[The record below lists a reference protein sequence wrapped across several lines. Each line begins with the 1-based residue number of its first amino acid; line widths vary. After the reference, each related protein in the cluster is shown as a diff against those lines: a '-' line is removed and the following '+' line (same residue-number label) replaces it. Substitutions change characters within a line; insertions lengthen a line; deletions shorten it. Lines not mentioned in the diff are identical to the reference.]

1 MTHVAMFNLPD
12 DIVKTVLSSW
22 LNVLDFVALDKA
34 LLNHSLRSEYLR
46 LLFDINGLV
55 LSSLPTSATNH
66 PPRWRKSNET
76 SSMANWLRSR
86 RLFLDSLLYKPS
98 KASCIDRWALPLSV
112 YNISLI
118 LKKPSDLQQFFEAF
132 KSAKEYWEE
141 SKLSFQ
147 LPSSAE
153 LQKGYF
159 LDDPYPLSNAA
170 SSTTKQPWQV
180 LRLIHSFGSGYNLPS
195 VPIPYNVWDS
205 GVHHMG
211 GLQTLIFDHMYP
223 SSTAC
228 FQLLAQHC
236 RNLRVLQFF
245 RNEIN
250 VWFLTSCFLEATFS
264 RLEVFITRECFY
276 PQIEPEDDPI
286 PFTKLLTAFRDAAK
300 RPEKQ
305 LMHLKHI
312 DTECLLAA
320 LIVQLA
326 PAAEHVQIDYKVDWY
341 FAHYQLN
348 PLQAFTDHFLLAA
361 PSLRLRHLS
370 LDVFNKQRYLR
381 DSQWEADPLSRW
393 VSHDLFSPGLVAA
406 RTWTHLQEL
415 KVTISFPLQEDRFLR
430 TLLPFIPSCM
440 PQLQKLHLV
449 CNAKTYATHCDSA
462 VPFQSPSPPSSRE
475 SPVSAHDAEYLAA
488 RGLRE
493 WLAHWLVDLATQCP
507 ALHTLLC
514 HDVFP
519 LDVQLALDLFNQ
531 RRSASATQLIELFPR
546 LQHLEIMVSN
556 KPQLTFPAPPA
567 AATFTHVSLQAPPL
581 WLQFEHVSL
590 SSLWFMPLARMHTL
604 VFYGDFL
611 TDLHVTPLLDALARA
626 DGASALRKLAL
637 HSTQFT
643 SALFTSLLA
652 CHTTQPRGHLR
663 RLSFVSCAL
672 WADFFVADEAV
683 GARAP
688 GSDDPE
694 GPGGH
699 ETRGFGGVQL
709 LLRLAFTLTGLRELR
724 LFRPVGSLVDGRDGP
739 AITAAGPTFPRIDT
753 ARIHFLAT
761 EVIAGWPQLCAAY
774 RATHAVASEDPARPP
789 LPAVRPALCSYAKD
803 AIR

>member
-153 LQKGYF
+153 LQNGYF

-250 VWFLTSCFLEATFS
+250 
-264 RLEVFITRECFY
+264 
-276 PQIEPEDDPI
+276 
-286 PFTKLLTAFRDAAK
+286 
-300 RPEKQ
+300 
-305 LMHLKHI
+305 
-312 DTECLLAA
+312 
-320 LIVQLA
+320 LA

-462 VPFQSPSPPSSRE
+462 VPFQSSSPPSSRE

-493 WLAHWLVDLATQCP
+493 WLAHWLVDLGTQCP

-519 LDVQLALDLFNQ
+519 LDV
-531 RRSASATQLIELFPR
+531 
-546 LQHLEIMVSN
+546 
-556 KPQLTFPAPPA
+556 
-567 AATFTHVSLQAPPL
+567 
-581 WLQFEHVSL
+581 
-590 SSLWFMPLARMHTL
+590 LWFMPLARMHTL

-683 GARAP
+683 GARAQ

-739 AITAAGPTFPRIDT
+739 AITAAGATFPRIDT

-774 RATHAVASEDPARPP
+774 RATHAVASEGPARPP